1 MYTFSFFAET
11 AQATTHPDAC
21 SFESGGTGYCGELS
35 GVRENGLFIIS
46 AGGGGEVRRS
56 ALENRGEH

>member
-46 AGGGGEVRRS
+46 AGGGGSEKISPRKQR
-56 ALENRGEH
+56 